1 MNERIKKAVENYT
14 SGYNCAQSILC
25 AYSSTIGMSESEAY
39 RLAEGFGSGMGGLQ
53 ETCGA
58 VSGMFTV
65 LSYLNSD
72 GTPGSK
78 KTRGITYKK
87 VRDSAGKFKDL
98 YGSLICREI
107 LLNNDGIGCVK
118 KVEDAAKILELFLAD
133 SQKDK
138 VSPSEKAVNE

>member
-1 MNERIKKAVENYT
+1 MNERIKKAVDNYN

-25 AYSSTIGMSESEAY
+25 AYSAVMGISESEAY

-72 GTPGSK
+72 GTPGSR

-87 VRDSAGKFKDL
+87 VRDAAGNFKGA

-107 LLNNDGIGCVK
+107 LLNKDGVGCVK
-118 KVEDAAKILELFLAD
+118 KVEDAAKILESFLD
-133 SQKDK
+133 NSQKPENT
-138 VSPSEKAVNE
+138 VSEKAVN

>member
-1 MNERIKKAVENYT
+1 MNERIKKAIDNYN

-25 AYSSTIGMSESEAY
+25 AYSSVMGITESEAY

-72 GTPGSK
+72 GTPGAK
-78 KTRGITYKK
+78 KTRAITYKK
-87 VRDSAGKFKDL
+87 VRDAAGKFKDV

-107 LLNNDGIGCVK
+107 LLNTEGVSCVK
-118 KVEDAAKILELFLAD
+118 KVEDAAKILESFLD
-133 SQKDK
+133 NSQKPENT
-138 VSPSEKAVNE
+138 VSEKAVN